1 MAFEF
6 GCEHSVFFF
15 FLVKDNL
22 IREEVDPEANFFQDI
37 LSFDAKYHSP
47 IEMKQSFKNLSEDA
61 VFIFHVNVRS
71 MKKHF
76 ESFKDL

>member
-6 GCEHSVFFF
+6 GCEHSVFDP

-47 IEMKQSFKNLSEDA
+47 IEMKQSFKN
-61 VFIFHVNVRS
+61 
-71 MKKHF
+71 
-76 ESFKDL
+76 